1 MGWTRDVSSLPKSAL
16 PENMLTFQL
25 VRLYAALNRQSNRL
39 LKDAGGLTIPEWRIV
54 SLLGAHGEMNG
65 RLIGTAAKLD
75 AGLLSRTLRT
85 LERRGIVKCARKAE
99 DRRSVWARLTAR
111 GNKLAQAV
119 RPVMLARH
127 RRLLGALAPGERTMI
142 FKLIDKLSAAI
153 EKENAG

>member
-1 MGWTRDVSSLPKSAL
+1 MAPLTKSAL

-39 LKDAGGLTIPEWRIV
+39 LKEAGGLTIPEWRIV

-65 RLIGTAAKLD
+65 RLIGNAAKLD
-75 AGLLSRTLRT
+75 AGLLSRTLHA
-85 LERRGIVKCARKAE
+85 LELRGIVKCVRKAE

-127 RRLLGALAPGERTMI
+127 HRLLAALAPRERAMI

-153 EKENAG
+153 EKENAA